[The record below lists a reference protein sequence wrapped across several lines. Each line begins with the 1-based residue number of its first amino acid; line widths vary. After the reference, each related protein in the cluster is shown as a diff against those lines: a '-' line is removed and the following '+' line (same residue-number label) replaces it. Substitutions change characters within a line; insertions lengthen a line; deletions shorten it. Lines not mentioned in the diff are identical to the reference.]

1 MTARTAAAIL
11 ILGVVVSAVLDI
23 VIHLTR
29 QPKHRPKKDR
39 HYE

>member
-1 MTARTAAAIL
+1 MTARTVAAIL
-11 ILGVVVSAVLDI
+11 ILGVVVSAVVDF
-23 VIHLTR
+23 VIHFSR

>member
-1 MTARTAAAIL
+1 MTARTVAAIL
-11 ILGVVVSAVLDI
+11 ILGVVVSALFDI
-23 VIHLTR
+23 IIHFSR